1 MSNEFEATSAVGESD
16 TEQAARKNGDAE
28 APTIFV
34 PRNLPRNR
42 KRKSDGRKPLDSPE
56 DEAIAQYLA
65 APKSIRDFRS
75 FSELAAHFRITRMTV
90 YRHAKDPIVLQRVD
104 WLLAHHK
111 LAGDLIAR
119 LHWERIVAGQ
129 VKAAVAGDTKAAQFC
144 KEQAWPEDK
153 NEGPLSFIT
162 K

>member
-1 MSNEFEATSAVGESD
+1 VSNEFEATSAVGESD
-16 TEQAARKNGDAE
+16 IEQAARKNGEAE
-28 APTIFV
+28 APTIFGI
-34 PRNLPRNR
+34 RNLPRNR
-42 KRKSDGRKPLDSPE
+42 RRKSDGRKPLDLPE

-75 FSELAAHFRITRMTV
+75 FSELAAHFEISRMTA
-90 YRHAKDPIVLQRVD
+90 YRRSKDPVVLQRAE
-104 WLLAHHK
+104 WLLTHHK

-119 LHWERIVAGQ
+119 LQWERIVAGQ

-153 NEGPLSFIT
+153 DEGPLSFFN